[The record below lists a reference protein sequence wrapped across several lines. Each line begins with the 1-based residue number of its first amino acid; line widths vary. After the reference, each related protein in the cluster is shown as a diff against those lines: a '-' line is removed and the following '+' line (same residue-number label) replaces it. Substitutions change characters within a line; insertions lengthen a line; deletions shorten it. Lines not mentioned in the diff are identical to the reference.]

1 MKKLI
6 LVLLIL
12 LLSHKAQAAYDNCMG
27 VYVGR
32 ISVHHQYG
40 LDKVVL
46 MAHPDNS
53 SGSYWVFFTGWNED
67 AKKQALAVLMAAKAS
82 QHRVDL
88 ITSAENRCNIGQ
100 PGQVMREVHL
110 STNR

>member
-1 MKKLI
+1 LKKLI
-6 LVLLIL
+6 LLLVVL
-12 LLSHKAQAAYDNCMG
+12 LLSNQAQAAYDNCIG
-27 VYVGR
+27 AYVGR
-32 ISVHHQYG
+32 ISIHHQSG

-82 QHRVDL
+82 QHKVDL
-88 ITSAENRCNIGQ
+88 ITSAENGCNIGQ